1 LVNDDAILKMAI
13 DMDDKD
19 TISII
24 EKEIQEINEEL
35 IFLKRQ
41 RDDLK

>member
-1 LVNDDAILKMAI
+1 MAI

-19 TISII
+19 TISIM

-35 IFLKRQ
+35 TFLKRQ
-41 RDDLK
+41 RDNLK